1 MRTFRLPA
9 ILLSFLLVSWAG
21 AALSAPPP
29 PLDHAPLVRERAA
42 AYLKPDDLVLGV
54 EIAGDARAYPLAILE
69 RHGVANDTIGRIPVA
84 LAWCRPCGSAVAYRT
99 DTPKGTLT
107 LAASGKL
114 RDGEP
119 LLVDR
124 QTGTLWRQLTGAP
137 VEGPLAGSGAQL
149 QPLAVVLT
157 TWTRW
162 FQSHLE
168 SRVLAQEAA
177 PQGAEAQ
184 LGSEPAGPWV
194 YGVTAGGATKAYPV
208 DLVAKLGV
216 IVDEIGGRPVV
227 IVAEP
232 GADPKG
238 RTIRV
243 YDRGD
248 RVFSRSGHSFLG
260 SSFLNDQGG
269 RAWKIGEE
277 ALATTDGQTRPRL
290 PAKLAVQAGWM
301 AAYPAAVV
309 WAEPK
314 TP

>member
-1 MRTFRLPA
+1 MRTHPV
-9 ILLSFLLVSWAG
+9 ILLSFLLASRAG
-21 AALSAPPP
+21 SALSATPP

-54 EIAGDARAYPLAILE
+54 EIGGDARAYPLAILE
-69 RHGVANDTIGRIPVA
+69 RHAVANDTIDRIPVA
-84 LAWCRPCGSAVAYRT
+84 LAWCRPCGSVVAYRT

-124 QTGTLWRQLTGAP
+124 QTGTLWRQLTGTP

-149 QPLAVVLT
+149 QPLPVVLT

-168 SRVLAQEAA
+168 SRVLAQETA

-184 LGSEPAGPWV
+184 PGSEPAGPWV
-194 YGVTAGGATKAYPV
+194 YGVTVGGATKAYPV

-216 IVDEIGGRPVV
+216 IDDEIGGRPVV
-227 IVAEP
+227 VVAEP

-260 SSFLNDQGG
+260 ASFVNDQGG

-277 ALATTDGQTRPRL
+277 ALTATDGQKRARIPG
-290 PAKLAVQAGWM
+290 KLAARAAWE
-301 AAYPAAVV
+301 AAYPGAGVY
-309 WAEPK
+309 AEAK
-314 TP
+314 TQ